1 MFKKKG
7 VINVAYRQGFLLQ
20 RFKKSNKLVKVL
32 QAFEVSKSMVYFK
45 MKLVKILEKYPKMKK
60 SLTFQKLFENE

>member
-20 RFKKSNKLVKVL
+20 RFKKSNKLVEML

>member
-32 QAFEVSKSMVYFK
+32 QGFEVSKSMVYFK
-45 MKLVKILEKYPKMKK
+45 MKLVKILEKYPKMNK
-60 SLTFQKLFENE
+60 SLTFQKLFENK